1 LSRTMIRWLILAAV
15 ILLLPYPMARAQ
27 EHMHGNKPI
36 DAEVGKFY
44 STMAAAGQ
52 SDDLMLQSA

>member
-1 LSRTMIRWLILAAV
+1 MTRWLILAAV
-15 ILLLPYPMARAQ
+15 SLLLLYPMARAQ